1 MQFSSRRSWVLHEIQ
16 QHVLEPGDFDSE
28 LLERWLSQ
36 SETGACI
43 FCGEQT
49 GGKANN
55 LEKHVGRHM
64 EEIAFAVVRKP
75 YEEWDFYSYS
85 SGTGHHDIESDP

>member
-1 MQFSSRRSWVLHEIQ
+1 MQFSSRRSCILHKIQ
-16 QHVLEPGDFDSE
+16 RHELEPGDSVSD
-28 LLERWLSQ
+28 LLQRKLSG
-36 SETGACI
+36 SATGPCI

-49 GGKANN
+49 GGKTNN

-75 YEEWDFYSYS
+75 YEEWDFYSDS
-85 SGTGHHDIESDP
+85 SGTVHLGIGSDP